1 MLVLSRKKEE
11 TILIGDQIELK
22 ILRLKGNVV
31 KIGINAPAE
40 YKVMRGEIAPFG
52 LNAEGDSDRDPRVE
66 NDQRPL
72 AGKIRNRQTS
82 AQMSAQ
88 TQSVR
93 EPIIEDLTIPDSNSM
108 AHAG

>member
-11 TILIGDQIELK
+11 TILIGDKIELK

-52 LNAEGDSDRDPRVE
+52 LNQEERSHRR
-66 NDQRPL
+66 
-72 AGKIRNRQTS
+72 
-82 AQMSAQ
+82 
-88 TQSVR
+88 
-93 EPIIEDLTIPDSNSM
+93 
-108 AHAG
+108 